1 MQEFYALSSS
11 QETDVMEEQG
21 MGNIPNTP
29 EADKSALGPIN
40 WPLQIILFGS
50 PSGHYVGAG
59 PINRAPTGLPT
70 TEHLA
75 SISNTSPLTST
86 APSLI
91 TALQSTMS
99 PETTKRTVIIPGS
112 RKRKQIAEEKA
123 EQNESSFHRK
133 WLTPR
138 IRHGII
144 ISTIILVAITTL
156 LTLTP
161 LSNGQFAFS
170 LVGGISN
177 LFGVEQLTWQIQSH
191 FDASVSSGA
200 STASQNVPLQ
210 PPMILP
216 RSQYV
221 AIAQQDAVNA
231 GISPE
236 YFVRQINLESGFN
249 PNAVSP
255 AGAVGIAQFLPGTA
269 AGLGVNP
276 WDPIS
281 ALRGAAHLMANYAN
295 SYGGDYAK
303 ALAAYNGGTG
313 TVQYA
318 VNACGGNWMNCLPA
332 QTRNYIYVV
341 MGI

>member
-11 QETDVMEEQG
+11 QTTDVMEEQG
-21 MGNIPNTP
+21 MGNIPATP
-29 EADKSALGPIN
+29 RIQQGQVL
-40 WPLQIILFGS
+40 PLQIILFGC
-50 PSGHYVGAG
+50 PSGQYIGAPLG
-59 PINRAPTGLPT
+59 NTPT
-70 TEHLA
+70 TEQLA
-75 SISNTSPLTST
+75 SISNSSPIAST

-91 TALQSTMS
+91 TALQSTMV
-99 PETTKRTVIIPGS
+99 PGTTKRTLIIPGS
-112 RKRKQIAEEKA
+112 RKGKQAVEGKA
-123 EQNESSFHRK
+123 KQKASSFQRK

-144 ISTIILVAITTL
+144 ISTIVLVAITTL

-177 LFGVEQLTWQIQSH
+177 WFRAGELTWQIQSH
-191 FDASVSSGA
+191 IDDNMSSNA

-216 RSQYV
+216 KSQYV
-221 AIAQQDAVNA
+221 AIAQQDAVDS

-249 PNAVSP
+249 PYAVSP

-281 ALRGAAHLMANYAN
+281 ALHGAARLMANYAN

-303 ALAAYNGGTG
+303 ALAAYNGGSG

-318 VNACGGNWMNCLPA
+318 VNACGANWLNCLPGE
-332 QTRNYIYVV
+332 TRHYIYVI

>member
-11 QETDVMEEQG
+11 QATDVMEEQSTG
-21 MGNIPNTP
+21 KLPAIPQSQQ
-29 EADKSALGPIN
+29 AQVL
-40 WPLQIILFGS
+40 PLQIILFGN
-50 PSGHYVGAG
+50 PSGSYVGG
-59 PINRAPTGLPT
+59 SPIHVALLGTPT
-70 TEHLA
+70 TEPLT
-75 SISNTSPLTST
+75 SISNISPTMSLS
-86 APSLI
+86 PSLI
-91 TALQSTMS
+91 TTLQSPIS
-99 PETTKRTVIIPGS
+99 PEMARPRVRIPGS
-112 RKRKQIAEEKA
+112 RKREQLTAEKA
-123 EQNESSFHRK
+123 EQNEAKSHHK

-144 ISTIILVAITTL
+144 ISTIVLVAITTL

-161 LSNGQFAFS
+161 LSNGQLAFS
-170 LVGGISN
+170 FAGGISN
-177 LFGVEQLTWQIQSH
+177 WFRAGELSWQIQAH
-191 FDASVSSGA
+191 MDQIVSTSA
-200 STASQNVPLQ
+200 STASQNVPIG

-216 RSQYV
+216 KSEYV
-221 AIAQQDAVNA
+221 AIAEQDAMNV

-236 YFVRQINLESGFN
+236 YFVRQINQESGFN
-249 PNAVSP
+249 PYAVSP
-255 AGAVGIAQFLPGTA
+255 AGAVGIAQFEPGTA

-281 ALRGAAHLMANYAN
+281 ALNGAAHLMASYAN

-318 VNACGGNWMNCLPA
+318 VNACGANWLNCIPA
-332 QTRNYIYVV
+332 QTRNYIYVI

>member
-11 QETDVMEEQG
+11 QATDVMEEQG
-21 MGNIPNTP
+21 TGKLPAIPQNQNQQG
-29 EADKSALGPIN
+29 SVL
-40 WPLQIILFGS
+40 PLQIILFGN
-50 PSGHYVGAG
+50 PSGSYVGG
-59 PINRAPTGLPT
+59 SPLQLSPVGTPT
-70 TEHLA
+70 TEPLT
-75 SISNTSPLTST
+75 SISNFSPTVSM
-86 APSLI
+86 APSL
-91 TALQSTMS
+91 TAGLQSS
-99 PETTKRTVIIPGS
+99 VSSDVARPRVRIPGS
-112 RKRKQIAEEKA
+112 RKHSQVDAEKA
-123 EQNESSFHRK
+123 EQNEASTHHK

-144 ISTIILVAITTL
+144 ISTIVLVVITTL

-161 LSNGQFAFS
+161 LSNGQLAFS
-170 LVGGISN
+170 FTGGISN
-177 LFGVEQLTWQIQSH
+177 WFHAGELTWQIQAH
-191 FDASVSSGA
+191 MDDNNVSSSA
-200 STASQNVPLQ
+200 STASQNSPAA

-216 RSQYV
+216 KSAYV
-221 AIAQQDAVNA
+221 AIAEQDAMNA

-236 YFVRQINLESGFN
+236 YFVRQINQESGFN

-255 AGAVGIAQFLPGTA
+255 AGAVGIAQFEPGTA

-281 ALRGAAHLMANYAN
+281 ALNGAAHLMASYAN

-318 VNACGGNWMNCLPA
+318 INACGANWLNCLPG
-332 QTRNYIYVV
+332 QTRNYIYVI